1 LVRKEVKIGLA
12 RQISIGQVRNIGI
25 MAHIDAGKTTT
36 TERVLY
42 YTGLTHR
49 IGEVHDGEA
58 TMDWMQQEKER
69 GITITSAA
77 TTCSWNSCL
86 INIIDT
92 PGHVDFTI
100 EVERSLRVLDGA
112 IGIFCAVGGVQPQSE
127 AVWRQADHY
136 KVPRISFINKMDRM
150 GADFY
155 RVLVQLR
162 DKLGARPV
170 PLQIPLGKEDKFA
183 GVIDLVKMK
192 AVVFDES
199 SKGARFSYIPIPD
212 EYLSIAHKYREILLE
227 GLSDIDDNLME
238 IYLNGDQLDEQR
250 IKDIIRRGTIE
261 LSLTPVL
268 CGSAFKNKGIQ
279 PLLDAIVDYL
289 PSPKDVGG
297 VKGKTPDGGGDD
309 IRMATDDEAFSALAF
324 KVMNDPYVGQ
334 LTFVRVYSGVLH
346 SGDVVY
352 NSNNLKKERIGRLV
366 RMYANRR
373 EDTSA
378 IYAGDIAAILGLKN
392 TITGQSL
399 CDHKSPV
406 ILESMD
412 FPEPVISIAIEPKS
426 KADHERLGVALSR
439 LAIEDPSFKVYS
451 DADTGDTLISGM
463 GELHLEVI
471 VDRLTRE
478 FNVEAN
484 IGTPHV
490 AYKETITR
498 GADSNVKYA
507 KQTGGHGQYAH
518 VMLKVEP
525 MAAGSGFEFEN
536 RITGGVIPREYIPA
550 VKKGIEAAAA
560 LGPVAGYPVVDVRA
574 ILHDGSYHEVDS
586 SELAFKV
593 AGAMAFK
600 DALKKACPV
609 LLEPIMDVEV
619 VSPEVYIGNIISDIS
634 SRRGTILGMDTHR
647 DVRVVAAQV
656 PLVEMFSYATILR
669 SISQGRAMYTMQVSY
684 YEHVPVNISEKLKV
698 LKGRR

>member
-1 LVRKEVKIGLA
+1 MIKEVRIGLE
-12 RQISIGQVRNIGI
+12 RQNFIRQVRNIGI
-25 MAHIDAGKTTT
+25 IAHIDAGKTTT
-36 TERVLY
+36 TERALY

-77 TTCSWNSCL
+77 TTCFWNDHL

-150 GADFY
+150 GADFHH
-155 RVLVQLR
+155 VLAQLR

-183 GVIDLVKMK
+183 GVIDLIKMK
-192 AVVFDES
+192 AIVFDES
-199 SKGARFSYIPIPD
+199 SNGAKFSCIPIPD
-212 EYLSIAHKYREILLE
+212 EYSSIAHKYRDILLE

-238 IYLNGDQLDEQR
+238 IYLSGAHIDEQF

-279 PLLDAIVDYL
+279 PLLDAVVDYL

-309 IRMATDDEAFSALAF
+309 IRMPTDDEAFSALAF

-334 LTFVRVYSGVLH
+334 LTFIRVYSGVLH
-346 SGDVVY
+346 SGDAIY

-366 RMYANRR
+366 RMYANKR
-373 EDTSA
+373 EDVDA

-399 CDHKSPV
+399 SDHKRPIV
-406 ILESMD
+406 LESMD
-412 FPEPVISIAIEPKS
+412 FPDPVISIAIEPKS
-426 KADHERLGVALSR
+426 KADHERLGMALSR

-451 DADTGDTLISGM
+451 DTDTGDTLISGM

-484 IGTPHV
+484 IGTPQV

-498 GADSNVKYA
+498 GADANVKYA

-518 VMLKVEP
+518 VVLKIEP
-525 MAAGSGFEFEN
+525 MAAGSGFEFVN
-536 RITGGVIPREYIPA
+536 RITGGDIPREYIPA

-574 ILHDGSYHEVDS
+574 ILYDGSYHEVDS

-600 DALKKACPV
+600 DALKKASPI

-634 SRRGTILGMDTHR
+634 SRRGKILGMDTHR

-656 PLVEMFSYATILR
+656 PLAEMFGYATILR
-669 SISQGRAMYTMQVSY
+669 SISQGRATYTMQVSY
-684 YEHVPVNISEKLKV
+684 YEHVPVNISENLKV
-698 LKGRR
+698 LRGRR